1 MQNRVNNT
9 GLIYRIT
16 GDSKVKLKRI
26 ADMKTNRRKFIS
38 TAVAGGF
45 AAATF
50 PLSSCGSGTGT
61 SGSPSDLRSR
71 YARLDEIIKQPVLKK
86 ELFKSPV
93 IIETL
98 ELLRFERNF
107 LCRVRSKDGAEGISV
122 GHSGLATL
130 FPIFL
135 RNLQPYFIGQDARE
149 LDLILERIY
158 IYNFNFR
165 YNGIALGLPLAT
177 IEFAIL
183 DMLGRIADKPVG
195 QLFGEIHN
203 TEVGI
208 YVATE
213 FREKPLEEHFE
224 LIKEAVAQYDANAL
238 KIKVGYQY
246 SGTKDIH
253 YQGVPGKT
261 EKLIPLLRQTYGD
274 DMSLYADSNGYYN
287 VSEAIRI
294 GRLLEEYKYSYF
306 EEPVMYDH
314 FEDIKEV
321 ADALTIPVA
330 NGEQDQSF
338 VHFRWSIANDGL
350 DIVQPDNYYFGG
362 MIRSMK
368 VALMADAFGKT
379 FIPHMSGGGLGFLYN
394 IILVSAAPNA
404 GAHHEFKGL
413 DTNVKFECPTSP
425 LKVVNGKIKVPTGP
439 GMGVNFDPDFVR
451 KHEVVKM

>member
-1 MQNRVNNT
+1 M
-9 GLIYRIT
+9 
-16 GDSKVKLKRI
+16 
-26 ADMKTNRRKFIS
+26 
-38 TAVAGGF
+38 
-45 AAATF
+45 AAAALPF
-50 PLSSCGSGTGT
+50 HLSGTEMT
-61 SGSPSDLRSR
+61 SENSDADIKSR
-71 YARLDEIIKQPVLKK
+71 YAKLDEILEKPILKK
-86 ELFKSPV
+86 ELFTSPV

-98 ELLRFERNF
+98 ELLRFENSF

-122 GHSGLATL
+122 GHSDLSTL

-135 RNLQPYFIGQDARE
+135 KKLQPYFIGQDARE

-195 QLFGEIHN
+195 KLIGEIHN
-203 TEVGI
+203 PEVAV

-213 FREKPLEEHFE
+213 FREKPLEEHFD
-224 LIKEAVAQYDANAL
+224 LIKKAVAEYDAHAL
-238 KIKVGYQY
+238 KVKVGYQY
-246 SGTKDIH
+246 AGTKDIH
-253 YQGVPGKT
+253 YKGVPGKT
-261 EKLIPLLRQTYGD
+261 EKLIPLLRQTYGT

-287 VSEAIRI
+287 VKEAIRV

-321 ADALTIPVA
+321 ADALAIPVA

-338 VHFRWSIANDGL
+338 VHFRWSIANDGI
-350 DIVQPDNYYFGG
+350 DIVQPDIYYFGG
-362 MIRSMK
+362 MIRAMK
-368 VALMADAFGKT
+368 VAMMADAFGKT
-379 FIPHMSGGGLGFLYN
+379 IVPHMSGGGLGFLYDY
-394 IILVSAAPNA
+394 ILVSAVPNA

-413 DTNVKFECPTSP
+413 DTNVIFECPTSP
-425 LKVVNGKIKVPTGP
+425 LKVVDGKIKVPTGP
-439 GMGVNFDPDFVR
+439 GMGVNIDPDFIK
-451 KHEVVKM
+451 KHEVVKR

>member
-1 MQNRVNNT
+1 
-9 GLIYRIT
+9 
-16 GDSKVKLKRI
+16 
-26 ADMKTNRRKFIS
+26 MKTNRRKFIS
-38 TAVAGGF
+38 TAVTGGL
-45 AAATF
+45 AATAL
-50 PLSSCGSGTGT
+50 PLSYYEKEAT
-61 SGSPSDLRSR
+61 SFNSIADVKLR
-71 YARLDEIIKQPVLKK
+71 YAKLDEIIKKPVLKK
-86 ELFKSPV
+86 GLFANPV

-98 ELLRFERNF
+98 ELLRFENSF
-107 LCRVRSKDGAEGISV
+107 LCRIRSKDGAEGISV
-122 GHSGLATL
+122 GHSELSTL

-135 RNLQPYFIGQDARE
+135 RRLQPYFIGQDARE

-158 IYNFNFR
+158 IYSFNFR

-183 DMLGRIADKPVG
+183 DMLGHIADKPVG
-195 QLFGEIHN
+195 QLIGEIHN
-203 TEVGI
+203 PEVAV

-213 FREKPLEEHFE
+213 FREKPLEEHFD
-224 LIKEAVAQYDANAL
+224 LIKKAVAEYDAHAL
-238 KIKVGYQY
+238 KVKVGYQY
-246 SGTKDIH
+246 AGTRDIH
-253 YQGVPGKT
+253 YPGVPGKT
-261 EKLIPLLRQTYGD
+261 EKLIPLLRQTYGN

-287 VSEAIRI
+287 VKEAIQV
-294 GRLLEEYKYSYF
+294 GKLLEEYKYSYF

-330 NGEQDQSF
+330 NGEQDQSY

-350 DIVQPDNYYFGG
+350 DIVQPDIYYFGG

-379 FIPHMSGGGLGFLYN
+379 IVPHMSGGGLGFLYDY
-394 IILVSAAPNA
+394 ILVSAVPNA

-413 DTNVKFECPTSP
+413 DTTVIFECPTSP
-425 LKVVNGKIKVPTGP
+425 LKVIDGKIKVPTGP
-439 GMGVNFDPDFVR
+439 GMGVNIDPDFIK